1 MYKVE
6 EEEYN
11 LSAKREFYAWAEA
24 MLGGPLD
31 GAPSWA
37 GDTNQTTNQ
46 PTTTLPHTKVNHLNQ
61 KIIIKWRDRERRE
74 RERY

>member
-24 MLGGPLD
+24 KLGVPLD

-37 GDTNQTTNQ
+37 GDTYQPTNQ
-46 PTTTLPHTKVNHLNQ
+46 PTLPHTKINHLNQ
-61 KIIIKWRDRERRE
+61 KIIIKWKEK
-74 RERY
+74 ERYLVTYHI